1 MYRQNVSDI
10 ATMMLDVVRKFS
22 VKHQAT
28 DLALI
33 QIVIFDSSMCS
44 GFARALQSA
53 VKDSESFVGRAKRKS
68 AAVMLTELMEWL

>member
-1 MYRQNVSDI
+1 MSDI
-10 ATMMLDVVRKFS
+10 ATMMLGVVRKFS
-22 VKHQAT
+22 EKHQAT

-53 VKDSESFVGRAKRKS
+53 VKDSESLLGRAKRKS
-68 AAVMLTELMEWL
+68 AAVMLTELIEWL